1 LEMSLPMRVHTIYGC
16 ILERDGI
23 KGYEW
28 KIVIAGKYRLKSA
41 HMVHD
46 RFKLEKGQF

>member
-1 LEMSLPMRVHTIYGC
+1 MRFHTAASG

-28 KIVIAGKYRLKSA
+28 KIVIDGKHRPESA
-41 HMVHD
+41 HMAHD
-46 RFKLEKGQF
+46 KFKSEKRQF